1 MYGWLWFPGHC
12 RLKSMVYDRQFCR
25 IWISTIAKVSI
36 PTQLSLRHDTKKR
49 HLSSPLR
56 HPMCYT
62 ARHPARHP
70 GSAKG
75 KTWAATNGPRCL
87 GAIACATSPRSWAF
101 ARACRTWKAV
111 AGCLGAKGCHGMPG
125 GMPGLEDPWDF
136 LKEETTE
143 TTWNNQRYPKV
154 SKGHFNIKTCKKLNK
169 HIGIYVQVIGM
180 YHMSVEPRSRE

>member
-12 RLKSMVYDRQFCR
+12 RLKSMAYDRQFCR

-111 AGCLGAKGCHGMPG
+111 AGCLGAKGCHGMP
-125 GMPGLEDPWDF
+125 WDAWLRSMGF
-136 LKEETTE
+136 FERRNQ
-143 TTWNNQRYPKV
+143 WNNMKQPKVSKGIQRYPKV
-154 SKGHFNIKTCKKLNK
+154 SKGHFNIKTCKKPN
-169 HIGIYVQVIGM
+169 
-180 YHMSVEPRSRE
+180 

>member
-1 MYGWLWFPGHC
+1 MARCLSQHSYLCVTTLFYVTWINPHDIPIFG
-12 RLKSMVYDRQFCR
+12 DRNP
-25 IWISTIAKVSI
+25 SI
-36 PTQLSLRHDTKKR
+36 LF
-49 HLSSPLR
+49 LSSPI
-56 HPMCYT
+56 P
-62 ARHPARHP
+62 ARHPARQL

-101 ARACRTWKAV
+101 ARACQ
-111 AGCLGAKGCHGMPG
+111 
-125 GMPGLEDPWDF
+125 GMPGLEDQRDF
-136 LKEETTE
+136 LWKQETNE

-169 HIGIYVQVIGM
+169 HVGIYVQVIGM